1 VIALLIPIIQIIK
14 RSGKNPP
21 HVSQSP
27 NQPRGFGPAPFNQ
40 KGKTMK
46 PAYNEEAVEAAK
58 EQTTGNRLK
67 FKLEFMIMMLNC
79 DRTEEAGKMYDQ
91 LIEEFDKLA

>member
-1 VIALLIPIIQIIK
+1 MQ
-14 RSGKNPP
+14 
-21 HVSQSP
+21 
-27 NQPRGFGPAPFNQ
+27 
-40 KGKTMK
+40 
-46 PAYNEEAVEAAK
+46 PAYNEEAVEAVK

-67 FKLEFMIMMLNC
+67 FKLEFMFMLLNC

>member
-1 VIALLIPIIQIIK
+1 MTAPEWGGI
-14 RSGKNPP
+14 RCD
-21 HVSQSP
+21 
-27 NQPRGFGPAPFNQ
+27 PAAFNQ
-40 KGKTMK
+40 RGKTMQ
-46 PAYNEEAVEAAK
+46 PAYNEEAVEAVK

-67 FKLEFMIMMLNC
+67 FKLEFMMMMLHC

>member
-1 VIALLIPIIQIIK
+1 MQ
-14 RSGKNPP
+14 
-21 HVSQSP
+21 
-27 NQPRGFGPAPFNQ
+27 
-40 KGKTMK
+40 

-67 FKLEFMIMMLNC
+67 FKLEFMIMMLNAGR
-79 DRTEEAGKMYDQ
+79 DVEASNMYEQ